1 MGEMNTRRLVMIR
14 EEIQKLIKNF
24 STIHI
29 SISSDL
35 KTNFS
40 IVKISPLIHTSS
52 CNHVLVK
59 QFWENIS
66 IKFISNIFS
75 FIYNPKLNSYNIT
88 SREKHVIRPCKT
100 FIFHSKSFSCCK
112 HKDQILPY
120 VLLLYW
126 NEQKVC
132 MSVRGF

>member
-1 MGEMNTRRLVMIR
+1 MNLK
-14 EEIQKLIKNF
+14 KLI
-24 STIHI
+24 
-29 SISSDL
+29 
-35 KTNFS
+35 
-40 IVKISPLIHTSS
+40 
-52 CNHVLVK
+52 
-59 QFWENIS
+59 WENIS
-66 IKFISNIFS
+66 IKFISIFFS
-75 FIYNPKLNSYNIT
+75 FTYNPKLNSYNIT